1 MDNQENNSLPPE
13 PEYAPEIP
21 QPPVEKVKHSPY
33 ENAPYIMVHQP
44 QRQAPPPPVSEP
56 APAEQPAAPQKPR
69 KQKGKIFLL
78 TIALIGALT
87 LMMFTSAALTASHW
101 EDRTALQIQALEAQ
115 IDVLREELESQAST
129 GNSVSGTP
137 NITADGSL
145 TPGQVYAMNE
155 RSVVLIDTDVATGSG
170 FIFTEDGYVVT
181 NQHVVDGASSIHV
194 VLFDNTSYTA
204 QLVGSDTSN
213 DIAVL
218 KMEGEN
224 FQAAKLGSSDD
235 LIVGDQV
242 VAIGNP
248 LGELTSTL
256 TVGYVSA
263 KERDVY
269 SDSGTINMLQT
280 DCAINSGNSGG
291 PLFNMKGEVVGITT
305 AKYSG
310 TSMSGASIEG
320 IGFAIP
326 VDDVTGIIDD
336 LMELGYVNSAYLGV
350 NIYNVDPDTSRMY
363 DIPMGCLV
371 DSVVSGGS
379 ADRAGIRAK
388 DVITAL
394 GGYEVEGITDLT
406 RALRKFAPGETTTIS
421 IYRSGQELVL
431 SVTLDQ
437 KPQETQSS
445 SDIPAGMPNSGSYEE
460 WFNFFFGD

>member
-1 MDNQENNSLPPE
+1 MENNELPLE
-13 PEYAPEIP
+13 PEHIENNP
-21 QPPVEKVKHSPY
+21 QPTVEKIRHSPY
-33 ENAPYIMVHQP
+33 ENSPYMMHHRPAVEPEQS
-44 QRQAPPPPVSEP
+44 PPP
-56 APAEQPAAPQKPR
+56 AR
-69 KQKGKIFLL
+69 KKKSGRGKRFFGRLFTFLL
-78 TIALIGALT
+78 GAAVALGGVYGMSEVVQQQADL
-87 LMMFTSAALTASHW
+87 
-101 EDRTALQIQALEAQ
+101 RVQALEAQ

-224 FQAAKLGSSDD
+224 FRAAELGSSDD